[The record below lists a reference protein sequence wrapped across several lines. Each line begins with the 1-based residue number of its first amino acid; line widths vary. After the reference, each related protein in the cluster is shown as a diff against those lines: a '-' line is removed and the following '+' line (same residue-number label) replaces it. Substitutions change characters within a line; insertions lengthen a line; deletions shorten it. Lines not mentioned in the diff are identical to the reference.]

1 MDLYRL
7 KNKRLEQLEPE
18 PFNLEK
24 DIQSLIE
31 ENCYEIFNLRFV
43 KTEFSIQNYRIDSLC
58 FDEESKSFVIVEY
71 KKNHSYSVI
80 DQGFSYLA
88 TMLDNRADFVLEF
101 NESTGENLKREEVD
115 WSQSRVIFVSPSFN
129 TFQKGS
135 VNFKDIPFELWEIKK
150 YNNGLIGL
158 NQISSKSKESIKTV
172 KKTQQKVLSEVKVN
186 EESSLLDKTNANI
199 QQLYEDIKGVA
210 SGWDDFNFRVKTSY
224 IAFFRGNKAKI
235 FLNIQKSKIKIHLLR
250 RVDYKGN
257 VNSTPVKYEIDDPK
271 SIFELKKNE
280 YKEIYE
286 YNMKNDNNFDYVM
299 MVLKHKYMAR

>member
-7 KNKRLEQLEPE
+7 KNKRLEQLEPA

-31 ENCYEIFNLRFV
+31 ENCNEIFNLRFV

-80 DQGFSYLA
+80 DQGFSYLS
-88 TMLDNRADFVLEF
+88 TMLNNKADFVLEF

-129 TFQKGS
+129 TFQKDS

-271 SIFELKKNE
+271 SIFELKKYE
-280 YKEIYE
+280 YQEVYE

>member
-31 ENCYEIFNLRFV
+31 ENCNEIFNLRFV

-80 DQGFSYLA
+80 DQGFSYLS
-88 TMLDNRADFVLEF
+88 TMLNNKADFVLEF

-129 TFQKGS
+129 TFQKDS

-257 VNSTPVKYEIDDPK
+257 VNSTPVRYEIDDPK
-271 SIFELKKNE
+271 SIFELKKYE
-280 YKEIYE
+280 YKEVYE

>member
-31 ENCYEIFNLRFV
+31 ENCNEIFNLRFV

-58 FDEESKSFVIVEY
+58 FDEDNKSFVIVEY

-80 DQGFSYLA
+80 DQGFSYLS
-88 TMLDNRADFVLEF
+88 TMLNNKADFVLEF

-257 VNSTPVKYEIDDPK
+257 VNSTPVRYEIDDPK

>member
-7 KNKRLEQLEPE
+7 KNKRLEQLEPA

-31 ENCYEIFNLRFV
+31 ENCNEIFNLRFV

-80 DQGFSYLA
+80 DQGFSYLS
-88 TMLDNRADFVLEF
+88 TMLNNKADFVLEF

-250 RVDYKGN
+250 RADFKGN
-257 VNSTPVKYEIDDPK
+257 VNSTPVRYEIDDPK
-271 SIFELKKNE
+271 SIFELKKYE
-280 YKEIYE
+280 YKEVYE
-286 YNMKNDNNFDYVM
+286 YNMKNDNNFDYIM

>member
-31 ENCYEIFNLRFV
+31 ENCNEIFNLRFV

-129 TFQKGS
+129 TFQKDS

-250 RVDYKGN
+250 RADFKGN
-257 VNSTPVKYEIDDPK
+257 VNSTPVRYEIDDPK
-271 SIFELKKNE
+271 SIFELKKYE
-280 YKEIYE
+280 YKEVYE
-286 YNMKNDNNFDYVM
+286 YNMKNDNNFDYIM

>member
-80 DQGFSYLA
+80 DQGFSYLS
-88 TMLDNRADFVLEF
+88 TMLNNKADFVLEF

>member
-31 ENCYEIFNLRFV
+31 ENCNEIFNLRFV

-71 KKNHSYSVI
+71 KKNQSYSVI
-80 DQGFSYLA
+80 DQGFSYLS
-88 TMLDNRADFVLEF
+88 TMLNNKADFVLEF

-129 TFQKGS
+129 TFQKDS

-250 RVDYKGN
+250 RADFKGN
-257 VNSTPVKYEIDDPK
+257 VNSTPVRYEIDDPK
-271 SIFELKKNE
+271 SIFELKKYE
-280 YKEIYE
+280 YKEVYE

>member
-7 KNKRLEQLEPE
+7 KNKRLEQLEPA

-31 ENCYEIFNLRFV
+31 ENCNEIFNLRFV

-80 DQGFSYLA
+80 DQGFSYLS
-88 TMLDNRADFVLEF
+88 TMLNNKADFVLEF

-129 TFQKGS
+129 TFQKDS

>member
-31 ENCYEIFNLRFV
+31 ENCNEIFNLRFV

-80 DQGFSYLA
+80 DQGFSYLS
-88 TMLDNRADFVLEF
+88 TMLNNKADFVLEF

-129 TFQKGS
+129 TFQKDS

-250 RVDYKGN
+250 RADFKGN
-257 VNSTPVKYEIDDPK
+257 VNSTPVRYEIDDPK
-271 SIFELKKNE
+271 SIFELKKYE
-280 YKEIYE
+280 YKEVYE

>member
-31 ENCYEIFNLRFV
+31 ENCNEIFNLRFV

-58 FDEESKSFVIVEY
+58 FDEENKSFVIVEY

-80 DQGFSYLA
+80 DQGFSYLS
-88 TMLDNRADFVLEF
+88 TMLNNKADFVLEF

-250 RVDYKGN
+250 RADFKGN
-257 VNSTPVKYEIDDPK
+257 VNSTPVRYEIDDPK
-271 SIFELKKNE
+271 SIFELKKYE
-280 YKEIYE
+280 YKEVYE

>member
-31 ENCYEIFNLRFV
+31 ENCNEIFNLRFV

-71 KKNHSYSVI
+71 KKNQSYSVI
-80 DQGFSYLA
+80 DQGFSYLS

-271 SIFELKKNE
+271 SIFELKKYE
-280 YKEIYE
+280 YKEVYE
-286 YNMKNDNNFDYVM
+286 YNMKNDNNFDYIM

>member
-7 KNKRLEQLEPE
+7 KNKRLEQLEPA

-31 ENCYEIFNLRFV
+31 ENCNEIFNLRFV

-58 FDEESKSFVIVEY
+58 FDEDNKSFVIVEY

-80 DQGFSYLA
+80 DQGFSYLS
-88 TMLDNRADFVLEF
+88 TMLNNKADFVLEF

-129 TFQKGS
+129 TFQKDS

-250 RVDYKGN
+250 RADFKGN
-257 VNSTPVKYEIDDPK
+257 VNSTPVRYEIDDPK
-271 SIFELKKNE
+271 SIFELKKYE
-280 YKEIYE
+280 YKEVYE

>member
-71 KKNHSYSVI
+71 KKNQSYSVI
-80 DQGFSYLA
+80 DQGFSYLS
-88 TMLDNRADFVLEF
+88 TMLNNKADFVLEF

-129 TFQKGS
+129 TFQKDS

-250 RVDYKGN
+250 RADFKGN
-257 VNSTPVKYEIDDPK
+257 VNSTPVRYEIDDPK
-271 SIFELKKNE
+271 SIFELKKYE
-280 YKEIYE
+280 YKEVYE

>member
-31 ENCYEIFNLRFV
+31 ENCNEIFNLRFV

-80 DQGFSYLA
+80 DQGFSYLS
-88 TMLDNRADFVLEF
+88 TMLNNKADFVLEF

-250 RVDYKGN
+250 RADYKGN
-257 VNSTPVKYEIDDPK
+257 VNSTPVRYEIDDPK
-271 SIFELKKNE
+271 SIFELKKYE
-280 YKEIYE
+280 YKEVYE

>member
-58 FDEESKSFVIVEY
+58 FDEDNKSFVIVEY

-80 DQGFSYLA
+80 DQGFSYLS
-88 TMLDNRADFVLEF
+88 TMLNNKADFVLEF

-129 TFQKGS
+129 TFQKDS

-271 SIFELKKNE
+271 SIFELKKYE
-280 YKEIYE
+280 YKEVYE

>member
-71 KKNHSYSVI
+71 KKNQSYSVI

-250 RVDYKGN
+250 RADFKGN
-257 VNSTPVKYEIDDPK
+257 VNSTPVRYEIDDPK
-271 SIFELKKNE
+271 SIFELKKYE
-280 YKEIYE
+280 YKEVYE